1 MTTKVRFNFN
11 TCAVRVHN
19 IPQNYLTQNNAANIK
34 CLTTITNEL
43 QKLKTAHCG
52 TKRDWT
58 ILRYAEITRL
68 LSVTFPKF
76 ITSSI
81 YSKSILGWS
90 FQIPWSAYTSIHW
103 QYILPHLHTKLG
115 KKTSTV

>member
-52 TKRDWT
+52 TKRD
-58 ILRYAEITRL
+58 
-68 LSVTFPKF
+68 
-76 ITSSI
+76 
-81 YSKSILGWS
+81 
-90 FQIPWSAYTSIHW
+90 
-103 QYILPHLHTKLG
+103 
-115 KKTSTV
+115 